1 MEDKRM
7 PKKGVRI
14 IITGV
19 PRRVIDIEAMVQII
33 IALGRE
39 LEERGQDKSG
49 PVPSRTEAVGP

>member
-1 MEDKRM
+1 M

-19 PRRVIDIEAMVQII
+19 PRRVVDIEAMVQII

-39 LEERGQDKSG
+39 LEERGHEK
-49 PVPSRTEAVGP
+49 PVPARTEAVGP